1 MDLNNLL
8 EKTVVGLG
16 YELVDTEFAARGLLR
31 VFIDKQGKAG
41 GIDVEDCA
49 TVSHQLSRLL
59 EVENVDYDRLE
70 VSSPGLDRPLKKAVD
85 FERFAGEEIR
95 LSLRVPLSGQQRN
108 YRGQLLGL
116 RDGKV
121 VLQVESGKEAEE
133 LAVDLENIAKARLAP
148 SFGGNR
154 TGADNR
160 RSGDES

>member
-8 EKTVVGLG
+8 EKTVLGLG

-31 VFIDKQGKAG
+31 VFIDKQDKAG

-49 TVSHQLSRLL
+49 MVSHQLSRLL

-70 VSSPGLDRPLKKAVD
+70 VSSPGLDRPLKKAHD

-95 LSLRVPLSGQQRN
+95 LSLRAPLSGQQRN
-108 YRGQLLGL
+108 YRGKLLGL
-116 RDGKV
+116 SGGKV
-121 VLQVESGKEAEE
+121 VLQVESGKEACK

-148 SFGGNR
+148 NFGGNR